1 MRPKSSIRSQ
11 TTSPVSETTVS
22 SAKAAPS
29 ESTAKMKA
37 SGSAAS
43 IASADDIL
51 SEKRSHWLFRI
62 QLCLILSLLAHIG
75 LLAYI
80 QDKYF
85 KLEISRIDN
94 RPSSDSDKS
103 EPEPD
108 PDPVREPKI
117 VSGYDESR
125 LDSPQIQ
132 DSFEQLTPTSPA
144 EEQNFNDEKTM
155 PSVDELNA
163 SLDHDFQTPDSPELS
178 DISNVT
184 PIAVNELEAPAE
196 DVQPDVSR
204 TFNTQF
210 NPSNMHKN
218 VPIPVH
224 EQIISTVEH
233 ERPQSDL
240 GAMGQQTIMA
250 DSSKVVLDV
259 GDTESIRPT
268 SDKTTVL
275 DIHSIDVMPE
285 MNVDVP
291 EPSVSSIPELVKPVT
306 PVRPNS
312 VNRAQENAILAKASF
327 ADPQAQ
333 TRTPVTEGSRGLP
346 RFSYNTPTSYSDQT
360 ASDISKSIVL
370 DSPKRPTSV
379 PVPRNFNSGMGGLNG
394 TEFRSLETPPESAVS
409 IGAPS
414 IVSLKRNDVVP
425 SDAYKQRAPALRP
438 QMITSFGGDAE
449 INQTIE
455 NGLKYLS
462 NTQWPDGRWRFH
474 QQPATLKISQE
485 MQQNGSKKCDT
496 AATALALLSMLGA
509 GYTHKDGLYKDE
521 IQKGLEFLIQRQQT
535 VPIVGKNGVKG
546 KTGAIF
552 DTDDAVDPDEA
563 NNEFYNFRSYAHA
576 MATTALCEAYGLTH
590 DPKLLPA
597 AQAAARYV
605 IATQNP
611 VLGGWRY
618 ETQGLEGQPHIES
631 DTSSS
636 GWQVMALR
644 SAMAAEVL
652 EPDEV
657 IPVLNKAQRWL
668 DRAQNPENKRYI
680 YNPDN
685 GVDSKYADWKKT
697 TPAMTAEGLF
707 MQWCINPDLVDSH
720 QTIPYLLENIPG
732 RKGDSDYAT
741 DVYYWY
747 YGTTVMFAQKGEAW
761 KTWQSAIMPLLQK
774 TQIPFDQPCGGSWDT
789 EKPTR
794 DKWSNIGGKH
804 YITTMNLM
812 IMEIYIRHLS
822 IYQ

>member
-1 MRPKSSIRSQ
+1 MRPKSSVRSQ
-11 TTSPVSETTVS
+11 TTPPVSKTTAS
-22 SAKAAPS
+22 SASAPS
-29 ESTAKMKA
+29 AGTIA
-37 SGSAAS
+37 GPQ
-43 IASADDIL
+43 ASAPVTASNAAYEDIL

-62 QLCLILSLLAHIG
+62 QLCLILSILAHIG
-75 LLAYI
+75 LLVYFH
-80 QDKYF
+80 DKYI
-85 KLEISRIDN
+85 KLEISRTEN
-94 RPSSDSDKS
+94 QHPSDVEES
-103 EPEPD
+103 EPD
-108 PDPVREPKI
+108 PTPVREPKV

-132 DSFEQLTPTSPA
+132 DSIEQLTPTSPA

-155 PSVDELNA
+155 PSVDEVNA
-163 SLDHDFQTPDSPELS
+163 SLDHEFQTPDSPELS
-178 DISNVT
+178 DVPNVT
-184 PIAVNELEAPAE
+184 PVAVNEIEAPAE

-204 TFNTQF
+204 TFNMQF
-210 NPSNMHKN
+210 NPSNIHKN
-218 VPIPVH
+218 VPLPEQ

-240 GAMGQQTIMA
+240 DSMGSQTVMA
-250 DSSKVVLDV
+250 DSSNVVLDV
-259 GDTESIRPT
+259 GKTESIRPT
-268 SDKTTVL
+268 VNEATPL
-275 DIHSIDVMPE
+275 NIQGIDVMPDINSDMPE
-285 MNVDVP
+285 QTVNSVP
-291 EPSVSSIPELVKPVT
+291 DFVKPVVT
-306 PVRPNS
+306 VRPNA
-312 VNRAQENAILAKASF
+312 VNRARETAILVQASSVV
-327 ADPQAQ
+327 PQTQ
-333 TRTPVTEGSRGLP
+333 TVNPISESSRGIP
-346 RFSYNTPTSYSDQT
+346 RLSYNTPTSYSDKT
-360 ASDISKSIVL
+360 AADISKSIVL

-379 PVPRNFNSGMGGLNG
+379 PIPRNFNSGLGGLNG
-394 TEFRSLETPPESAVS
+394 TEFRSLATPPESDVS

-414 IVSLKRNDVVP
+414 IVSIKRSDNVP
-425 SDAYKQRAPALRP
+425 SDAYKNRSPALRP
-438 QMITSFGGDAE
+438 QMITNFGGDAE

-462 NTQWPDGRWRFH
+462 QTQWPDGRWRFH
-474 QQPATLKISQE
+474 QQPATLKISQK
-485 MQQNGSKKCDT
+485 MQQNGTKKCDT

-521 IQKGLEFLIQRQQT
+521 IQKGLDYLIQCQQT
-535 VPIVGKNGVKG
+535 IPVVGKNGVMG

-552 DTDDAVDPDEA
+552 DVDDVLDPDESK
-563 NNEFYNFRSYAHA
+563 NEFYNFRSYAHA

-597 AQAAARYV
+597 AQAAARYI

-611 VLGGWRY
+611 RLGGWRY

-652 EPDEV
+652 KAEEV
-657 IPVLNKAQRWL
+657 VPVLNNTQRWL

-685 GVDSKYADWKKT
+685 GMDSKYADWKKT

-707 MQWCINPDLVDSH
+707 MQWCINPDLVDSQ
-720 QTIPYLLENIPG
+720 QTIPYLLQNAPG
-732 RKGDSDYAT
+732 RKSDSVYDT

-774 TQIPFDQPCGGSWDT
+774 SQIPLDQPCGGSWDT

>member
-1 MRPKSSIRSQ
+1 MKPKSSIRSQ
-11 TTSPVSETTVS
+11 TTPPVSETTVS

-29 ESTAKMKA
+29 ESTVNMKS
-37 SGSAAS
+37 SGAAAS
-43 IASADDIL
+43 VASADEIL

-85 KLEISRIDN
+85 KLEISRIDSHSPAN
-94 RPSSDSDKS
+94 AEKSD
-103 EPEPD
+103 PD
-108 PDPVREPKI
+108 PTPVREPKV

-125 LDSPQIQ
+125 LDSPQIH

-144 EEQNFNDEKTM
+144 EEQAFNDDKTM
-155 PSVDELNA
+155 PSVDELNSA
-163 SLDHDFQTPDSPELS
+163 LDHEFQTPDSPELS
-178 DISNVT
+178 DVPNVT
-184 PIAVNELEAPAE
+184 PIAVNDLEAPAE
-196 DVQPDVSR
+196 DIQPDVSR

-210 NPSNMHKN
+210 NPSNIHKN
-218 VPIPVH
+218 VPLPEQ
-224 EQIISTVEH
+224 EQIISTVDH

-240 GAMGQQTIMA
+240 GSMGQQTVIA

-259 GDTESIRPT
+259 GETESIRPT
-268 SDKTTVL
+268 TDNTIVP

-285 MNVDVP
+285 MTNDTP
-291 EPSVSSIPELVKPVT
+291 EPSVSSIPELVKPVAT
-306 PVRPNS
+306 VRSNS
-312 VNRAQENAILAKASF
+312 VSREQENAILAKASF

-333 TRTPVTEGSRGLP
+333 TRMPISEGPRGVP
-346 RFSYNTPTSYSDQT
+346 RMSYNTPTSYSDQT

-370 DSPKRPTSV
+370 DSPNRPTSV
-379 PVPRNFNSGMGGLNG
+379 PVPRSFNSGMGGLNG
-394 TEFRSLETPPESAVS
+394 AEFRSLETPPESAVS

-414 IVSLKRNDVVP
+414 IVSIKRNDVVP
-425 SDAYKQRAPALRP
+425 SDAYKKRSPALRP

-462 NTQWPDGRWRFH
+462 KTQWPDGRWRFH
-474 QQPATLKISQE
+474 QQPASLKLSQKL
-485 MQQNGSKKCDT
+485 QQNGSKKCDT

-509 GYTHKDGLYKDE
+509 GYTHKDGLYKEE
-521 IQKGLEFLIQRQQT
+521 IQKGLDFLIQCQQT

-546 KTGAIF
+546 NTGGIF
-552 DTDDAVDPDEA
+552 DVDDVLDPEEA

-618 ETQGLEGQPHIES
+618 ETQGLEGQPHLES

-636 GWQVMALR
+636 GWQIMALR

-652 EPDEV
+652 DADEV

-685 GVDSKYADWKKT
+685 GIDSKYADWKKT

-707 MQWCINPDLVDSH
+707 MQWCINPDLVDSQ
-720 QTIPYLLENIPG
+720 QTIPYLLQNAPG
-732 RKGDSDYAT
+732 KKGDSDYNT

-774 TQIPFDQPCGGSWDT
+774 TQIPLDQPCGGSWDT